1 MAGEGGAGDQGARW
15 YLNDER
21 EFLQRS
27 LEDADREHDAG
38 DLSDED
44 HEILMARDRKRL
56 AEVDVELA
64 SFGPLPEDH
73 RVAGPIPAPAPDSVP
88 RSMSGW
94 RRLGIVAA
102 CLMIVLG
109 AVILVN
115 HARQA
120 RLPGQA
126 SSGSITESQA
136 QQIAQQLSQAQALEN
151 NSKTTVQ
158 ALALYNKVLAV
169 DPSDPVALAGAG
181 WIEWTIGFDAHRPS
195 IVTIG
200 RQEVEKAVKVSPT
213 YSQAHLYMGLILEN
227 QDDNSSGA
235 VTQFNQFLADDPST
249 QEVQQVAPQVDG
261 AYLAA
266 GVPIPAVL
274 KIPTTTS
281 TSAP

>member
-1 MAGEGGAGDQGARW
+1 M
-15 YLNDER
+15 
-21 EFLQRS
+21 
-27 LEDADREHDAG
+27 
-38 DLSDED
+38 
-44 HEILMARDRKRL
+44 
-56 AEVDVELA
+56 
-64 SFGPLPEDH
+64 
-73 RVAGPIPAPAPDSVP
+73 
-88 RSMSGW
+88 
-94 RRLGIVAA
+94 
-102 CLMIVLG
+102 
-109 AVILVN
+109 
-115 HARQA
+115 
-120 RLPGQA
+120 
-126 SSGSITESQA
+126 
-136 QQIAQQLSQAQALEN
+136 
-151 NSKTTVQ
+151 Q